1 MEIIDYPIE
10 LNIIFDTLKKSG
22 IKPILVG
29 GYVRDKLL
37 NEESKDID
45 IELYGVSSLDK
56 VEKILQEFGAVNSV
70 GKSFGV
76 CKLKFKGYELDFSL
90 PRKDNK
96 TKSGHRGFNVEV
108 YPYLDFKTAASRR
121 DFSINAIG
129 YDVMGKKIVDPF
141 GGREDLKNRVLR
153 AVDLESFGQDPLRVL
168 RAAQFCA
175 RFNLQIEHNLYL
187 ICKDMVSK
195 NLLAE
200 LPKERVF
207 EEIKKLLLKSQKPS
221 IGLKLLEEFGFEIS
235 TKSMF
240 VADKLAKNL
249 TANEQ
254 TNLVLML
261 AALCYNFEKKD
272 IELFLSKLTNEKEL
286 FKRVITL
293 VETYKKLDDL
303 NDDYTL
309 YKLATLTN
317 IREFLILSSSIYG
330 ADDNLEMVKKCEDIY
345 KKAEKLGIID
355 KKLQPLLM
363 GKDILKLG
371 VHPSPKFSQIL
382 DDAYETQMHGKFKNY
397 DEALLWL
404 KEYIKALNCQ
414 SL

>member
-10 LNIIFDTLKKSG
+10 LDIIFDTLKKSD

-56 VEKILQEFGAVNSV
+56 VEEILQEFGAVNSV

-76 CKLKFKGYELDFSL
+76 GKLKFKGYELDFSL

-96 TKSGHRGFNVEV
+96 TKSGHRGFYVEV

-121 DFSINAIG
+121 DFTINAIG
-129 YDVMGKKIVDPF
+129 YDVMEKKIVDPF

-200 LPKERVF
+200 LPKERIF

-221 IGLKLLEEFGFEIS
+221 IGLKLLEEFGFDIS

-272 IELFLSKLTNEKEL
+272 IELFLSKLTDEKEL
-286 FKRVITL
+286 FKRVVTL
-293 VETYKKLDDL
+293 VETHQKLDNL

-317 IREFLILSSSIYG
+317 IRELLTLSSSIYS
-330 ADDNLEMVKKCEDIY
+330 ADDNLEMVKKYEDIY
-345 KKAEKLGIID
+345 KRAEELGIID

-363 GKDILKLG
+363 GRDILKLG
-371 VHPSPKFSQIL
+371 IHPSPKFSQIL
-382 DDAYETQMHGKFKNY
+382 DDAYEAQMHGKFKNY

-404 KEYIKALNCQ
+404 MEYLKL
-414 SL
+414 

>member
-10 LNIIFDTLKKSG
+10 LDIIFDTLKKSD

-56 VEKILQEFGAVNSV
+56 VEEILQEFGAVNSV

-76 CKLKFKGYELDFSL
+76 CKLKFKRYELDFSL

-96 TKSGHRGFNVEV
+96 TKSGHRGFYVEV

-121 DFSINAIG
+121 DFTINAIG
-129 YDVMGKKIVDPF
+129 YDVMEKKIVDPF

-200 LPKERVF
+200 LPKERIF

-221 IGLKLLEEFGFEIS
+221 IGLKLLEEFGFDIS

-272 IELFLSKLTNEKEL
+272 IELFLSKLTDEKEL
-286 FKRVITL
+286 FKRVVTL
-293 VETYKKLDDL
+293 VETHQKLDNL

-317 IREFLILSSSIYG
+317 IRELLTLSSSIYS
-330 ADDNLEMVKKCEDIY
+330 ADDNLEMVKKYEDIY
-345 KKAEKLGIID
+345 KRAEELGIID

-363 GKDILKLG
+363 GRDILKLG
-371 VHPSPKFSQIL
+371 IHPSPKFSQIL
-382 DDAYETQMHGKFKNY
+382 DDAYEAQMHGKFKNY

-404 KEYIKALNCQ
+404 MEYLKL
-414 SL
+414 

>member
-1 MEIIDYPIE
+1 MEIIDYPTE
-10 LNIIFDTLKKSG
+10 LDIIFDTLKKSG

-56 VEKILQEFGAVNSV
+56 VEEILQKFGAINSV
-70 GKSFGV
+70 GKSFAV
-76 CKLKFKGYELDFSL
+76 CKLKFEGYELDFSL

-96 TKSGHRGFNVEV
+96 TKSGHRGFDIEV

-121 DFSINAIG
+121 DFTINAIG
-129 YDVMGKKIVDPF
+129 YDVMEKKIVDPF
-141 GGREDLKNRVLR
+141 SGREDLKKRVLR

-168 RAAQFCA
+168 RATQFCA
-175 RFNLQIEHNLYL
+175 RFNLQIKHNLYL

-200 LPKERVF
+200 LPKERIF

-221 IGLKLLEEFGFEIS
+221 IGLNLLNQFGFDFP
-235 TKSMF
+235 TKNMF
-240 VADKLAKNL
+240 ITDILVKKL

-261 AALCYNFEKKD
+261 AALCYNFKQND

-286 FKRVITL
+286 FHRVVSL
-293 VETYKKLDDL
+293 VETHKKLDNL

-317 IREFLILSSSIYG
+317 IRELLIFSSSIYST
-330 ADDNLEMVKKCEDIY
+330 DDNSKMVKKCEDIY
-345 KKAEKLGIID
+345 KKAEELGIID

-371 VHPSPKFSQIL
+371 LHPSPKFSQIL
-382 DDAYETQMHGKFKNY
+382 DDAYEAQMHGKFKNY

-404 KEYIKALNCQ
+404 KEYIKALSCQ

>member
-1 MEIIDYPIE
+1 MNYPTE
-10 LNIIFDTLKKSG
+10 LNIIFDTLKMSG
-22 IKPILVG
+22 IKPLIVG
-29 GYVRDKLL
+29 GYIRDKLL
-37 NEESKDID
+37 YEESKDID

-56 VEKILQEFGAVNSV
+56 VEEILQKFGAVNSV

-76 CKLKFKGYELDFSL
+76 CKLKFEGYELDFSL

-96 TKSGHRGFNVEV
+96 IKSGHRGFDVKV
-108 YPYLDFKTAASRR
+108 YSHLDFKTAASRR
-121 DFSINAIG
+121 DFTINAIG
-129 YDVMGKKIVDPF
+129 YDVIEKKILDPF

-153 AVDLESFGQDPLRVL
+153 AVNLESFGQDPLRVL

-187 ICKDMVSK
+187 TCKDMVSK

-200 LPKERVF
+200 LPKERIF
-207 EEIKKLLLKSQKPS
+207 EELKKLLLKSQKPS
-221 IGLKLLEEFGFEIS
+221 IGLKLLEEFGFDIS

-240 VADKLAKNL
+240 IADKLAKNL
-249 TANEQ
+249 TTNEQ

-261 AALCYNFEKKD
+261 AALCYNFEQND

-286 FKRVITL
+286 FKRVLTL
-293 VETYKKLDDL
+293 VETHQKLDDL
-303 NDDYTL
+303 NNDYTL
-309 YKLATLTN
+309 YKLATVTN
-317 IREFLILSSSIYG
+317 IRELLILSSSIYS
-330 ADDNLEMVKKCEDIY
+330 ADDNLEMIKKCENIY
-345 KKAEKLGIID
+345 RRTEELGIID
-355 KKLQPLLM
+355 KKLPPLLM

-382 DDAYETQMHGKFKNY
+382 DDAYEAQMHGKFKNHN
-397 DEALLWL
+397 EATLWL